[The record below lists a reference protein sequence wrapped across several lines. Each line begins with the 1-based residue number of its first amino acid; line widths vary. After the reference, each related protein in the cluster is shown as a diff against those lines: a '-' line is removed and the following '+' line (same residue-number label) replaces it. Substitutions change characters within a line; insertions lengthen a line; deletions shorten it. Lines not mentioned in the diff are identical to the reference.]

1 MAWSGEVITY
11 TLLNKAILSASD
23 PETETG
29 EDVPEYGEQS
39 GREMISCIVRLQKK
53 EEEEGKRNKERTY
66 HRPLSNVGVVLI
78 VECSNFGGRE
88 QLLQKQ

>member
-11 TLLNKAILSASD
+11 TLLTKAILSAEG
-23 PETETG
+23 ETETG
-29 EDVPEYGEQS
+29 EDVPEYGEQR
-39 GREMISCIVRLQKK
+39 GKREMISWELIVRTK
-53 EEEEGKRNKERTY
+53 EEGKGNKERTY
-66 HRPLSNVGVVLI
+66 RYPLPNVGVVLI